1 VGLSTKLPQLGA
13 PNVQALFAQRLL
25 GGTVTA
31 PYTLAD
37 MAVDTVGLLDAL
49 HIERAHIVGLS
60 MGGAIAQLMAIHQA
74 ARVRTLTSIMSSTGD
89 ASLPPPKPEALST
102 LLAPAPADREGYVQH
117 YARNLRTL
125 RGPGFKLDEARDLDR
140 AARNFN
146 RGLNPPGAARQL
158 SAILAAENRTEALK
172 AVRAPTLVIHGS
184 ADPLVSVEGGK
195 ATAAAVPDAKLLVID
210 GMGHAL
216 PVACWP
222 QVIQAI
228 AAHAR

>member
-1 VGLSTKLPQLGA
+1 
-13 PNVQALFAQRLL
+13 LFAQRLL
-25 GGTVTA
+25 GGTVAA

-37 MAVDTVGLLDAL
+37 MAADAVGLLDAL
-49 HIERAHIVGLS
+49 GIERAHIVGLS
-60 MGGAIAQLMAIHQA
+60 MGGAIAQLMAIHRA

-89 ASLPPPKPEALST
+89 PSLPPPKPEALSV
-102 LLAPAPADREGYVQH
+102 LLTPAPADREGYVQY
-117 YARNLRTL
+117 YARNMRAL
-125 RGPGFKLDEARDLDR
+125 RGPGFPLDEARDLDR
-140 AARNFN
+140 AARYFD

-195 ATAAAVPDAKLLVID
+195 ATADAVPGAKLLVID

-216 PVACWP
+216 PIACWP
-222 QVIQAI
+222 QVIDAI